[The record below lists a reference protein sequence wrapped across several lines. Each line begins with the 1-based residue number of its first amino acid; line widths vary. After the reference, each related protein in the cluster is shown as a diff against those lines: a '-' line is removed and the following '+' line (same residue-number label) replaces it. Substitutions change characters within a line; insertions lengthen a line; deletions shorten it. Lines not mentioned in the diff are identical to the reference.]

1 MRAEKS
7 VVASVW
13 ARVALVLIMAVA
25 GGSERSAF
33 AATGDI
39 TWLNRIDLGWEKTYA
54 GPITADRGKIFA
66 AGAGPFRFSPS
77 SDAMI
82 HVVGYDNRTGQILW
96 HNVCLGTHWDDH
108 AKDITARGGMVFVAG
123 IGNLNTAYP
132 GKAILVCAFDADTG
146 VRVWEDRRDGEGS
159 TQAIVAHAG
168 RVFVSGGWPT
178 RPVLRAYDAETG
190 VVAWE
195 AEAGG
200 SISPYSDVGGSI
212 AIHGNLV
219 FAMGRDAA
227 GGLHL
232 RAYDAQTGAPSWETE
247 PLGDTESARSLHVAA
262 SAGVVFAVVTDA
274 AGPRMSGFDADTG
287 APLWQTDTGGPV
299 AALAAEG
306 GRVFASGVGSGLR
319 AYAAASG
326 EILWDSPGGGMKIA
340 AGGGT
345 VSVVGGSVQSF
356 DAANGERLMQA
367 GISGSIENGGGIA
380 WSSGRVFTSG
390 TTWSPVYYTHTEWIV
405 AGYDAK

>member
-1 MRAEKS
+1 MPMRAEKS

-274 AGPRMSGFDADTG
+274 A
-287 APLWQTDTGGPV
+287 
-299 AALAAEG
+299 
-306 GRVFASGVGSGLR
+306 
-319 AYAAASG
+319 ASG